1 MFEQVRVQGNGY
13 RIALLT
19 MIKLSQKM
27 RTTGTNASA
36 QNGRGGR
43 KIEIVDPRGYSDAT
57 CLNSY

>member
-19 MIKLSQKM
+19 MITLSQKM

-36 QNGRGGR
+36 QNGRRDLAEMVASGG
-43 KIEIVDPRGYSDAT
+43 IEPF
-57 CLNSY
+57 CLQ